1 MNLDPQ
7 SMPLPRPSTT
17 GFHRRCRIAGLQLGH
32 ASLQRFSAAVRH
44 LAPGNE
50 CPDADTIVSTG
61 RALLSRFPGFH
72 HAPPVQ
78 LRLRWLTAMNT
89 MAREPH
95 WTLRHS
101 LGDRITVIQ
110 GYATSRDRLIPDQVP
125 VIGGLDDALL
135 VDLAW
140 PALSAE
146 IIDYLDFRRLRMQR
160 AREIGVPPGEFRFTC
175 EDWLRAR
182 HEEKAWHR
190 HQRTHG
196 LMHYNANVSS
206 PRFQVI

>member
-1 MNLDPQ
+1 MNLNLQ
-7 SMPLPRPSTT
+7 SMPLPRPSVSRY
-17 GFHRRCRIAGLQLGH
+17 HRRCRIAGLQLGH
-32 ASLQRFSAAVRH
+32 ASLQCFSAAVRH

-61 RALLSRFPGFH
+61 RVLLSQFPGFH

-78 LRLRWLTAMNT
+78 LRLRCLTAMNT

-101 LGDRITVIQ
+101 LGDRIAVIQ
-110 GYATSRDRLIPDQVP
+110 DYAAGRNRLIPDRVP
-125 VIGGLDDALL
+125 VIGGLDDAML

-140 PALSAE
+140 PVLSAE
-146 IIDYLDFRRLRMQR
+146 IIDYMDFRRLRMQR
-160 AREIGVPPGEFRFTC
+160 AREVGVPPGKLRFSW

-190 HQRTHG
+190 HQRMHG
-196 LMHYNANVSS
+196 LMHYSTDVSS
-206 PRFQVI
+206 PRFHVF